1 MAGGRG
7 IAFRVAAIAPAPVA
21 RVDNFPSNAKTPL
34 ERGVFVSLTQTE
46 QRNHLRF
53 TAPPF
58 VILYVLEQVSHNA
71 VLPMPET
78 ECFHTRSL
86 QISPHG
92 ASITG
97 PAIGNRLE
105 GNVFSA
111 DGAALGF
118 RRFGRLGPCQLNAH
132 DVLAFFGNKR

>member
-7 IAFRVAAIAPAPVA
+7 IAFRVAAIAPASVA
-21 RVDNFPSNAKTPL
+21 RADNFSSNAKTPL
-34 ERGVFVSLTQTE
+34 ECGVFVSLTQAE

-58 VILYVLEQVSHNA
+58 VILDILEQVSHDA
-71 VLPMPET
+71 VLSMPKT

-92 ASITG
+92 TSITG
-97 PAIGNRLE
+97 PPIGNRLQ
-105 GNVFSA
+105 GNVSSA
-111 DGAALGF
+111 GHNLHHVRSGE
-118 RRFGRLGPCQLNAH
+118 RLGDYHSSQ
-132 DVLAFFGNKR
+132 G